1 RKKRLAAPASLV
13 GLRKNSSVFLRIN
26 RTREVDPLFFDFD
39 RRLVNAPGVRRSF
52 YMRATTP
59 VEFRSI
65 VLNPAVNGTMI
76 DMQTPLQ
83 HDLFEVPITQRIPQ
97 IPPHAQQNDVG
108 LEVTP
113 FEGIL
118 ALVAHNGNLFCS

>member
-1 RKKRLAAPASLV
+1 
-13 GLRKNSSVFLRIN
+13 
-26 RTREVDPLFFDFD
+26 PLFFDFD
-39 RRLVNAPGVRRSF
+39 IRLVNAPEVRRSF

-118 ALVAHNGNLFCS
+118 ALVAHNGNLFCSFPSTLADQLFICNTARNCTTLEHVAQYGA

>member
-1 RKKRLAAPASLV
+1 ML
-13 GLRKNSSVFLRIN
+13 
-26 RTREVDPLFFDFD
+26 D
-39 RRLVNAPGVRRSF
+39 
-52 YMRATTP
+52 
-59 VEFRSI
+59 
-65 VLNPAVNGTMI
+65 PAVNGTMI

-83 HDLFEVPITQRIPQ
+83 HDLFEVPITQRISQ

-118 ALVAHNGNLFCS
+118 ALVAHKWEPLLLVSVHSSRSAFYLRHCPQLYLRSGRMNQYVLIACWINSVAGQSHTISDILEERNEASNGGWA